1 MSNVFSRILVGID
14 DSEAAQTALSFGV
27 RLAREHEGELIL
39 ANAVD
44 WMPIISEAVSSGAIV
59 DTTSIVEDLK
69 AAGREQLE
77 RALADAKRQ
86 GVAARMCACEGE
98 PATRILETAA
108 DAKCSLIV
116 MGTHGRHGLQRLFL
130 GSTAEAVLRGS
141 ALPVLMVRAGSK
153 RPDARRRCFERIA
166 VGIDES
172 EPSQAALQTAVEL
185 ATVDRCAIDF
195 YSVARSDVDARQ
207 QAMRVIGK
215 AVAAANARGIAA
227 KGHVV
232 GGDPKEALL
241 ARAQQSEADL
251 IVLGSHGRR
260 GLERFFIGSVAE
272 HVVRSSPLPV
282 LVVRTRESVPL
293 TAALVA
299 NAAASPA

>member
-14 DSEAAQTALSFGV
+14 DSEAAQAALSFGV
-27 RLAREHEGELIL
+27 RLAREHAGELLL
-39 ANAVD
+39 ANVVN

-69 AAGREQLE
+69 AAGRDQLD
-77 RALADAKRQ
+77 RAVADAKRH
-86 GVAARMCACEGE
+86 GVDARTRVAEGE
-98 PATRILETAA
+98 PATQILATAA

-116 MGTHGRHGLQRLFL
+116 MGTHGRQGLNRLFL
-130 GSTAEAVLRGS
+130 GSTAEAVLRES
-141 ALPVLMVRAGSK
+141 TVPVLMVRAGSK
-153 RPDARRRCFERIA
+153 QPDAGRRCFERIA

-172 EPSQAALQTAVEL
+172 EPSQAALQTVLDL
-185 ATVDRCAIDF
+185 ATADRCSVDF

-207 QAMRVIGK
+207 QAMRVIGI
-215 AVAAANARGIAA
+215 AVAAANGRGMAA
-227 KGHVV
+227 KSHVV
-232 GGDPKEALL
+232 AGDPKEALL

-272 HVVRSSPLPV
+272 HVVRQSPIPV
-282 LVVRTRESVPL
+282 LVVRALTRKKP
-293 TAALVA
+293 
-299 NAAASPA
+299 